1 MRALI
6 VALVVLAPQFAI
18 ANPGAELDQGRIAYE
33 RGDYSTAVETIHP
46 LLYPRITLASEESVI
61 EAHRLLA
68 LSYLFLKKEDAAAEE
83 VTAVLEMRPRFK
95 LDPIVDPPKA
105 VAFFDNVRKQQEDK
119 LREIRERQRLE
130 EERLRKEA
138 DARRLAERMFVSERK
153 VIVNSRLVAALPFG
167 IGQWQNRE
175 RKKAIFFG
183 VSEATVGALSL
194 ATWIAINQ
202 LFPSAH
208 FAPGQE
214 SLATGLTATQVTAG
228 AVFWG
233 LVAWGIIDAE
243 VRFKPEIVV
252 ETRQMPLSPKAAPA
266 RPKATWAPI
275 LSPGFYGLG
284 LQGAF

>member
-1 MRALI
+1 MRALG
-6 VALVVLAPQFAI
+6 VALIVVAPCLAF
-18 ANPGAELDQGRIAYE
+18 ANPGAELDQGRVAYE
-33 RGDYSTAVETIHP
+33 RGDYTAAVATIHP
-46 LLYPRITLASEESVI
+46 LLYPRIALPSEESVI

-68 LSYLFLKKEDAAAEE
+68 LSYFFLKKEDAAEEE
-83 VTAVLEMRPRFK
+83 VTAVLEMRPRFQ
-95 LDPIVDPPKA
+95 LDPVVEPPKA
-105 VAFFDNVRKQQEDK
+105 VAFFNSVRDKQENK

-153 VIVNSRLVAALPFG
+153 VIVNSRVVAALPFG

-183 VSEATVGALSL
+183 VSEAALGALSL

-202 LFPSAH
+202 KFPSAH
-208 FAPGQE
+208 FAPADE
-214 SLATGLTATQVTAG
+214 SLATALTATQVASG
-228 AVFWG
+228 AAFWAV
-233 LVAWGIIDAE
+233 LAWGIIDAE

-252 ETRQMPLSPKAAPA
+252 ETRQMPLTPRAAAKPKT
-266 RPKATWAPI
+266 TWAPI
-275 LSPGFYGLG
+275 LSPGFFGLG